1 MDIASA
7 FERKV
12 SVGVKTKAAAKEEFV
27 AAGMYHIKTK
37 RVVPLKANVSRMQ
50 RSRTIGFRVQMTP
63 VYHDTLASWQR

>member
-1 MDIASA
+1 MDIAST

-37 RVVPLKANVSRMQ
+37 RVVPLKASVSRMQ

-63 VYHDTLASWQR
+63 VRHDRPAFCRR

>member
-12 SVGVKTKAAAKEEFV
+12 NVGVKTKAATKEEFV
-27 AAGMYHIKTK
+27 AAGMYHVKSK
-37 RVVPLKANVSRMQ
+37 RVVPLKASVSRMQ

-63 VYHDTLASWQR
+63 VSRDALATSQA